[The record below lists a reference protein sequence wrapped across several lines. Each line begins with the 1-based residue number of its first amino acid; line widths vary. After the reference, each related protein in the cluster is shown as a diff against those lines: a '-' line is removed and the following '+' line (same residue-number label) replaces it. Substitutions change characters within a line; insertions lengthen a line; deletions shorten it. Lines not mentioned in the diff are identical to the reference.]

1 MKKLAGLFLA
11 ATLTL
16 SMTTVAFAAPSKST
30 TVSDG
35 TTKEGATVSHVITE
49 DVQKTAGL
57 VKDEKTGK
65 VTLSDEQVSK
75 VEEAIKVSTTD
86 AESVDVKVLDV
97 FDVQAPADYV
107 EGNPIDIT
115 LDYEYTDGIQVLHF
129 KDGQWVV
136 LPTKKGADG
145 KVVATFTK
153 FSPTAIATVVV
164 NSKKTEEN
172 VTPSPV
178 VTPSDDNN
186 TIVPSNTTT
195 TDNNA
200 IAPADNSKTPA
211 ATPASTAK
219 TTDGT
224 KNADAT
230 KKTGDVNTTVYVAL
244 LAAAAG
250 ACAIVIRRKM
260 AR

>member
-35 TTKEGATVSHVITE
+35 TTKEGATVSHVIKD
-49 DVQKTAGL
+49 DVKAAAGL
-57 VKDEKTGK
+57 VTDEKTGK

-129 KDGQWVV
+129 QDGQWVA

-200 IAPADNSKTPA
+200 IAPADNSKAPA

>member
-1 MKKLAGLFLA
+1 MKKLAGLFLVS
-11 ATLTL
+11 TLTL

-35 TTKEGATVSHVITE
+35 TTKEGATVSHVIKD
-49 DVQKTAGL
+49 DVKAAAGL
-57 VKDEKTGK
+57 VTDEKTGK

-129 KDGQWVV
+129 QDGQWVV

-200 IAPADNSKTPA
+200 IAPADNSKAPA

>member
-35 TTKEGATVSHVITE
+35 TTKEGATVSHVIKD
-49 DVQKTAGL
+49 DVKAAAGL
-57 VKDEKTGK
+57 VTDEKTGK

-107 EGNPIDIT
+107 EGHKVDIT
-115 LDYEYTDGIQVLHF
+115 LDFPYSEGIQVLHF
-129 KDGQWVV
+129 QDGQWVA
-136 LPTKKGADG
+136 LPTKEGADG

-186 TIVPSNTTT
+186 TIVPSNTT

>member
-35 TTKEGATVSHVITE
+35 TTKEGATVSHVIKD
-49 DVQKTAGL
+49 DVKAAAGL
-57 VKDEKTGK
+57 VTDEKTGK
-65 VTLSDEQVSK
+65 VTLSDELVSN

-129 KDGQWVV
+129 QDGQWVV
-136 LPTKKGADG
+136 LPTKEGADG

-186 TIVPSNTTT
+186 TIVPSNTT

>member
-1 MKKLAGLFLA
+1 MKKGLKVLSSLVA
-11 ATLTL
+11 AVLC
-16 SMTTVAFAAPSKST
+16 MQVAFAAPSKST

-65 VTLSDEQVSK
+65 VTLSDEQVSI

-129 KDGQWVV
+129 QDGQWVV

>member
-75 VEEAIKVSTTD
+75 VEEAIKVSKD

-107 EGNPIDIT
+107 EGNPVDIT

-129 KDGQWVV
+129 QDGQWVV

-178 VTPSDDNN
+178 VTPSDNNN

-219 TTDGT
+219 TTSAT

>member
-30 TVSDG
+30 TVSEG

-75 VEEAIKVSTTD
+75 VEEAIKVSKTD

-129 KDGQWVV
+129 QDGQWVV

-178 VTPSDDNN
+178 VTPSDNNN

>member
-129 KDGQWVV
+129 QDGQWVV

-178 VTPSDDNN
+178 VTPSDDND

>member
-57 VKDEKTGK
+57 VTDEKTGK

-75 VEEAIKVSTTD
+75 VEEAIKVSND

-107 EGNPIDIT
+107 EGNPVDVT
-115 LDYEYTDGIQVLHF
+115 LDFPYSEGIQVLHF
-129 KDGQWVV
+129 QDGQWVA
-136 LPTKKGADG
+136 LPTKEGADG

-153 FSPTAIATVVV
+153 FSPTAIATVVI
-164 NSKKTEEN
+164 NKKTEES
-172 VTPSPV
+172 VTPVTP
-178 VTPSDDNN
+178 VTPSDDSTITPSDSTTNN
-186 TIVPSNTTT
+186 T
-195 TDNNA
+195 
-200 IAPADNSKTPA
+200 IAPADNSKTATPA
-211 ATPASTAK
+211 ATPASSTTAK
-219 TTDGT
+219 ADT
-224 KNADAT
+224 KTADAT

>member
-35 TTKEGATVSHVITE
+35 TTKEGATVSHVIKD
-49 DVQKTAGL
+49 DVKAAAGL
-57 VKDEKTGK
+57 VTDEKTGK

-107 EGNPIDIT
+107 EGHKVDIT
-115 LDYEYTDGIQVLHF
+115 LDFPYSEGIQVLHF
-129 KDGQWVV
+129 QDGQWVA
-136 LPTKKGADG
+136 LPTKEGADG

-153 FSPTAIATVVV
+153 FSPTAIATVVI
-164 NSKKTEEN
+164 NKKTEES
-172 VTPSPV
+172 VTPVTP
-178 VTPSDDNN
+178 VTPSDDSTITPSDSTTNN
-186 TIVPSNTTT
+186 T
-195 TDNNA
+195 
-200 IAPADNSKTPA
+200 IAPADNSKTATPA
-211 ATPASTAK
+211 ATPASSTTAK
-219 TTDGT
+219 ADT
-224 KNADAT
+224 KTADAT

>member
-75 VEEAIKVSTTD
+75 VEEAIKVSKTD

-129 KDGQWVV
+129 QDGQWVV

-178 VTPSDDNN
+178 VTPSDNNN

-219 TTDGT
+219 TTSAT

>member
-35 TTKEGATVSHVITE
+35 TTKEGATVSHVIKD
-49 DVQKTAGL
+49 DVKAAAGL
-57 VKDEKTGK
+57 VTDEKTGK

-75 VEEAIKVSTTD
+75 VEETIKVSTTD

-107 EGNPIDIT
+107 EGTPIDIT

-129 KDGQWVV
+129 QDGQWVV

-195 TDNNA
+195 DNNA
-200 IAPADNSKTPA
+200 IAPADNSKAPA

>member
-57 VKDEKTGK
+57 VKDEKAGK

-129 KDGQWVV
+129 QDGQWVA
-136 LPTKKGADG
+136 LPTKEGADG

-153 FSPTAIATVVV
+153 FSPTAIATVVI
-164 NSKKTEEN
+164 NKKTEEN

>member
-1 MKKLAGLFLA
+1 MKKLAVLFLA

-129 KDGQWVV
+129 QDGQWVV

-178 VTPSDDNN
+178 VTPSDNNN

-200 IAPADNSKTPA
+200 IAPADNSKAPA

>member
-35 TTKEGATVSHVITE
+35 TTKEGATVSHVIKD
-49 DVQKTAGL
+49 DVKAAAGL
-57 VKDEKTGK
+57 VTDEKTGK

-75 VEEAIKVSTTD
+75 VEEAIKVSND

-107 EGNPIDIT
+107 EGHKVDIT
-115 LDYEYTDGIQVLHF
+115 LDFPYSEGIQVLHF
-129 KDGQWVV
+129 QNGQWVV

-186 TIVPSNTTT
+186 TIVPSNTT

>member
-129 KDGQWVV
+129 QDGQWVV

-219 TTDGT
+219 TTSAT

-250 ACAIVIRRKM
+250 ACAIVIRRKV

>member
-129 KDGQWVV
+129 QDGQWVV

-244 LAAAAG
+244 LAAAAV

>member
-35 TTKEGATVSHVITE
+35 TTKEGATVSHVIKD
-49 DVQKTAGL
+49 DVKAAAGL
-57 VKDEKTGK
+57 VTDEKTGK

-129 KDGQWVV
+129 QDGQWVV
-136 LPTKKGADG
+136 LPTKKGAAG

-178 VTPSDDNN
+178 VTPSDNNN

>member
-35 TTKEGATVSHVITE
+35 TTKEGATVSHVIKD
-49 DVQKTAGL
+49 DVKAAAGL
-57 VKDEKTGK
+57 VTDEKTGK

-75 VEEAIKVSTTD
+75 VEEAIKVSND

-107 EGNPIDIT
+107 EGTPIDIT

-129 KDGQWVV
+129 QDGQWVV

-186 TIVPSNTTT
+186 TIVPSNTT

>member
-75 VEEAIKVSTTD
+75 VEEAIKVSND

-107 EGNPIDIT
+107 EGNPVDVT
-115 LDYEYTDGIQVLHF
+115 LDFPYSEGIQVLHF
-129 KDGQWVV
+129 QDGQWVA
-136 LPTKKGADG
+136 LPTKEGADG

-153 FSPTAIATVVV
+153 FSPTAIATVVI
-164 NSKKTEEN
+164 NKKTEEN

-195 TDNNA
+195 TDN
-200 IAPADNSKTPA
+200 SKTPA

-219 TTDGT
+219 TTSAT

>member
-35 TTKEGATVSHVITE
+35 TTKEGATVSHVIKD
-49 DVQKTAGL
+49 DVKAAAGL
-57 VKDEKTGK
+57 VTDEKTGK

-129 KDGQWVV
+129 QDGQWVV

-200 IAPADNSKTPA
+200 IAPADNSKAPA

-250 ACAIVIRRKM
+250 ACTIVIRRKM

>member
-129 KDGQWVV
+129 QDGQWVV

-164 NSKKTEEN
+164 NSKNTEEN

-178 VTPSDDNN
+178 VTPSDNNN

-200 IAPADNSKTPA
+200 IAPADNSKAPA

>member
-30 TVSDG
+30 IVSDG

-129 KDGQWVV
+129 QDGQWVV

-178 VTPSDDNN
+178 VTPSDNNN

>member
-65 VTLSDEQVSK
+65 VTLSDKQVSK
-75 VEEAIKVSTTD
+75 VEEAIKVSND
-86 AESVDVKVLDV
+86 AESADVKVLDV

-129 KDGQWVV
+129 QDGQWVV

-219 TTDGT
+219 TTSAT

>member
-35 TTKEGATVSHVITE
+35 TTKEGATVSHVIKD
-49 DVQKTAGL
+49 DVKAAAGL
-57 VKDEKTGK
+57 VTDEKTGK

-75 VEEAIKVSTTD
+75 VEEAIKVSKTD

-107 EGNPIDIT
+107 EGHKVDIT
-115 LDYEYTDGIQVLHF
+115 LDFPYSEGIQVLHF
-129 KDGQWVV
+129 QDGQWVA
-136 LPTKKGADG
+136 LPTKEGADG

-153 FSPTAIATVVV
+153 FSPTAIATVVI
-164 NSKKTEEN
+164 NKKTEES
-172 VTPSPV
+172 VTPVTP
-178 VTPSDDNN
+178 VTPSDDSTITPSDSTTNN
-186 TIVPSNTTT
+186 T
-195 TDNNA
+195 
-200 IAPADNSKTPA
+200 IAPADNSKTATPA
-211 ATPASTAK
+211 ATPASSTTAK
-219 TTDGT
+219 ADT
-224 KNADAT
+224 KTADAT

>member
-129 KDGQWVV
+129 QDGQWVV

-145 KVVATFTK
+145 KVATFTK

-178 VTPSDDNN
+178 VTPSDNNN
-186 TIVPSNTTT
+186 TIVPSNTT

>member
-75 VEEAIKVSTTD
+75 VEEAIKVSKTD

-129 KDGQWVV
+129 QDGQWVV

-178 VTPSDDNN
+178 VTPSDNNN

>member
-35 TTKEGATVSHVITE
+35 TTKEGATVSHVIKD
-49 DVQKTAGL
+49 DVKAAAGL
-57 VKDEKTGK
+57 VTDEKTGK

-107 EGNPIDIT
+107 EGTPIDIT

-129 KDGQWVV
+129 QDGQWVV

-153 FSPTAIATVVV
+153 FSPTAIATVVI
-164 NSKKTEEN
+164 NKKTEEN

-200 IAPADNSKTPA
+200 IAPADNSKAPA

>member
-35 TTKEGATVSHVITE
+35 TTKEGATVSHVIKD
-49 DVQKTAGL
+49 DVKAAAGL
-57 VKDEKTGK
+57 VTDEKTGK

-129 KDGQWVV
+129 QDGQWVV

-195 TDNNA
+195 DNNA
-200 IAPADNSKTPA
+200 IAPADNSKAPA

-250 ACAIVIRRKM
+250 ACAIVIRRKI

>member
-35 TTKEGATVSHVITE
+35 TTKEGATVSHVIKD
-49 DVQKTAGL
+49 DVKAAAGL
-57 VKDEKTGK
+57 VTDEKTGK

-75 VEEAIKVSTTD
+75 VEEAIKVSKTD

-129 KDGQWVV
+129 QDGQWVV

-200 IAPADNSKTPA
+200 IAPADNSKAPA

>member
-35 TTKEGATVSHVITE
+35 TTKEGATVSHVIKD
-49 DVQKTAGL
+49 DVKAAAGL
-57 VKDEKTGK
+57 VTDEKTGK

-129 KDGQWVV
+129 QDGQWVV
-136 LPTKKGADG
+136 LPTKEGADG

-186 TIVPSNTTT
+186 TIVPSNTT

-250 ACAIVIRRKM
+250 ACAIVIGRNM

>member
-129 KDGQWVV
+129 QDGQWVV

-195 TDNNA
+195 DNNA

-219 TTDGT
+219 TTSAT

>member
-57 VKDEKTGK
+57 VTDEKTGK

-75 VEEAIKVSTTD
+75 VEEAIKVSND
-86 AESVDVKVLDV
+86 AESADVKVLDV

-107 EGNPIDIT
+107 EGNPIDVT
-115 LDYEYTDGIQVLHF
+115 LDFPYSEGIQVLHF
-129 KDGQWVV
+129 QDGQWVV
-136 LPTKKGADG
+136 LPTKEGADG

-178 VTPSDDNN
+178 VTPSDNNN

-230 KKTGDVNTTVYVAL
+230 KKTGDVNTAVYVAL

-260 AR
+260 TR

>member
-129 KDGQWVV
+129 QDGQWVV

>member
-107 EGNPIDIT
+107 EGNPIDMT

-129 KDGQWVV
+129 QDGQWVV

-172 VTPSPV
+172 VTHSPV
-178 VTPSDDNN
+178 VTPSDNNN

>member
-75 VEEAIKVSTTD
+75 VEEAIKVSKTD

-115 LDYEYTDGIQVLHF
+115 LDFPYSDGIQVLHF
-129 KDGQWVV
+129 QDGQWSF
-136 LPTKKGADG
+136 P
-145 KVVATFTK
+145 
-153 FSPTAIATVVV
+153 
-164 NSKKTEEN
+164 
-172 VTPSPV
+172 
-178 VTPSDDNN
+178 
-186 TIVPSNTTT
+186 
-195 TDNNA
+195 
-200 IAPADNSKTPA
+200 
-211 ATPASTAK
+211 
-219 TTDGT
+219 
-224 KNADAT
+224 
-230 KKTGDVNTTVYVAL
+230 
-244 LAAAAG
+244 
-250 ACAIVIRRKM
+250 
-260 AR
+260 

>member
-129 KDGQWVV
+129 QDGQWVV

-211 ATPASTAK
+211 ATPATTAK
-219 TTDGT
+219 KTDGT

>member
-75 VEEAIKVSTTD
+75 VEEAIKVSND

-129 KDGQWVV
+129 QDGQWVV

-219 TTDGT
+219 TTSAT

>member
-11 ATLTL
+11 ATLAL

-129 KDGQWVV
+129 QDGQWVV

>member
-35 TTKEGATVSHVITE
+35 TTKEGATVSHVIKD
-49 DVQKTAGL
+49 DVKAAAGL
-57 VKDEKTGK
+57 VTDEKTGK

-129 KDGQWVV
+129 QDGQWVV

-200 IAPADNSKTPA
+200 IAPADNSKAPA